1 MRLVSWNVN
10 GIRAVQRKGLWVP
23 FVVGHDADVL
33 CLQETK
39 ADEAQA
45 ACDLEGYHQFWNP
58 AVKKG
63 YSGTAILSRV
73 APISVTRGLPATIV
87 KKHGLADDA
96 FGNANDE
103 GRVQTA
109 EFEDFFLVNAYTPNA
124 KGDLTRLGFR
134 HQCWDP
140 AFRAYLTTLRKKKP
154 VAVCGDLN
162 VAHTDDD
169 VANAKTNRGQ
179 AGFTNEERQGFVDL
193 LGAGYVDSFRIFTEG
208 PGPLHLVVELL
219 QRPRPQ
225 RRVAHRLLPGLS
237 KPRAARR
244 GRRDPCRLH
253 GQRPLPREHHAAP
266 LGAENR

>member
-23 FVVGHDADVL
+23 FVVGLDADVL

-73 APISVTRGLPATIV
+73 APISVSRGLPATIV
-87 KKHGLADDA
+87 KRHGLADDA

-208 PGPLHLVVELL
+208 PGHYTWWSNFSNARARNVGWRIDYFLVSANLA
-219 QRPRPQ
+219 P
-225 RRVAHRLLPGLS
+225 RVA
-237 KPRAARR
+237 AAEIHADYM
-244 GRRDPCRLH
+244 GSDHCPVSITLH
-253 GQRPLPREHHAAP
+253 P
-266 LGAENR
+266 